1 LPTHSQGT
9 LFAMIRRTLLALATA
24 LLVSPVLG
32 QDAAQP
38 VPRELT
44 DDERALITAINEHNS
59 AIKTMV
65 GRFLQIDTQGQ
76 RIEGTF
82 FLQRPGK
89 ILFRYN
95 PPSYEQIVSVGR
107 GFYVVDRKE
116 QTQYA
121 YPQDKVPLRQFL
133 DSTID
138 LFKANIVAVAQSAD
152 YFSVTLQDDTPAGVV
167 RVALVFDIE
176 SKDLKQ
182 WTLTQPSGA
191 ELTFSLYDV
200 DFDVEIPSTYFSIDA
215 SFKSVAAPKE

>member
-1 LPTHSQGT
+1 
-9 LFAMIRRTLLALATA
+9 MIRRSFLALAAMFA
-24 LLVSPVLG
+24 LSPAL
-32 QDAAQP
+32 AQEMGA
-38 VPRELT
+38 VQPRELT
-44 DDERALITAINEHNS
+44 EEERQLITDINVHNS

-82 FLQRPGK
+82 FLERPGK

-116 QTQYA
+116 KTQYA

-133 DSTID
+133 DSNID
-138 LFKANIVAVAQSAD
+138 LFRANIVAVSQSDD
-152 YFSVTLQDDTPAGVV
+152 YFSVTLQDDTPAGIV
-167 RVALVFDIE
+167 RVALVFDTE

-182 WTLTQPSGA
+182 WTLTEPSGA

-200 DFDVEIPSTYFSIDA
+200 QTGVDIPKSYFYIDPTFRA
-215 SFKSVAAPKE
+215 VGAPQG